1 MSKIRK
7 KGNNNL
13 PPLQKRI
20 ILCLAE
26 HGPQTINETVNNMK
40 PKGHYKPTWIAFKSL
55 KAKGLIQKQGSKTY
69 LGRKYPQFWLTEKG
83 IVSALV
89 NGANPKTL
97 QTIMYEKL
105 PAFSIENN
113 DIIDFLCEYA
123 LTSKENLY
131 EIYTA
136 LKILKKS
143 NNRALAKEIYR
154 IIMNNETVR
163 KVFEESFSFLKR
175 LEGVKP

>member
-1 MSKIRK
+1 
-7 KGNNNL
+7 
-13 PPLQKRI
+13 
-20 ILCLAE
+20 
-26 HGPQTINETVNNMK
+26 MK

-55 KAKGLIQKQGSKTY
+55 KAKGLIQKQGSKN
-69 LGRKYPQFWLTEKG
+69 LSRPKNIHSFWLTEKG

-154 IIMNNETVR
+154 IIMNNETVPQSVR
-163 KVFEESFSFLKR
+163 GIIFLS
-175 LEGVKP
+175 